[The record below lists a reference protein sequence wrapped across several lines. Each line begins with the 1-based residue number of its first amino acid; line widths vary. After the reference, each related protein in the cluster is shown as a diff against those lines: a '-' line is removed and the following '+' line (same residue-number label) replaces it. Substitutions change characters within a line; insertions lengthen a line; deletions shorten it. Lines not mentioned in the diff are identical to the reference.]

1 MTLEQITPILIALV
15 GSAGLWGFL
24 SLRAKQSHEK
34 SLKDDAKSAEFNDTL
49 REQVERLSV
58 KLDKVISDK
67 ETLLIEMSD
76 MKASLAEANA
86 TIKHLEQMITYGW
99 TTRKDLRIR

>member
-1 MTLEQITPILIALV
+1 MMTLEGMLPVIVAVL

-24 SLRAKQSHEK
+24 SLKAKQSHEK

-49 REQVERLSV
+49 REQVERLSD
-58 KLDKVISDK
+58 KLDSVIRDK
-67 ETLLIEMSD
+67 EQLLREMSD

-86 TIKHLEQMITYGW
+86 TIKHLEEL
-99 TTRKDLRIR
+99 LRQRQ

>member
-1 MTLEQITPILIALV
+1 MITEQMLPIILAAL

-34 SLKDDAKSAEFNDTL
+34 ALKDDATTAQFNDTL
-49 REQVERLSV
+49 REQVERLSD

-67 ETLLIEMSD
+67 EQLLVEMSD
-76 MKASLAEANA
+76 MKAQLAEANA
-86 TIKHLEQMITYGW
+86 TIKHLEEM
-99 TTRKDLRIR
+99 LRQR

>member
-1 MTLEQITPILIALV
+1 MTFDQLLPIILAAV

-49 REQVERLSV
+49 RIQVDRLSE
-58 KLDKVISDK
+58 KLDKVIADK
-67 ETLLIEMSD
+67 EELLLQMAD
-76 MKASLAEANA
+76 MKAELAQANA
-86 TIKHLEQMITYGW
+86 TIKHLEEL
-99 TTRKDLRIR
+99 LRAK

>member
-1 MTLEQITPILIALV
+1 MTLEQLTPLIIALA

-34 SLKDDAKSAEFNDTL
+34 SLKEDAKSAEFNDTL
-49 REQVERLSV
+49 RMQVDRLSD
-58 KLDKVISDK
+58 KLDQVISDK
-67 ETLLIEMSD
+67 ESLLREMSD

-86 TIKHLEQMITYGW
+86 TIKHLEEL
-99 TTRKDLRIR
+99 LRSRG

>member
-1 MTLEQITPILIALV
+1 MTFDQVSPLLLALV

-24 SLRAKQSHEK
+24 SLRAKQTHEK

-49 REQVERLSV
+49 RVQVDRLSE

-67 ETLLIEMSD
+67 EQLLVEMSD
-76 MKASLAEANA
+76 MKAALAEANA
-86 TIKHLEQMITYGW
+86 TIKHLEEM
-99 TTRKDLRIR
+99 LRQR

>member
-1 MTLEQITPILIALV
+1 MISEQMLPIILAAL

-34 SLKDDAKSAEFNDTL
+34 SLKDDATTAQFNDTL
-49 REQVERLSV
+49 REQVERLSD

-67 ETLLIEMSD
+67 EQLLVEMSD
-76 MKASLAEANA
+76 MKAQLAEANA
-86 TIKHLEQMITYGW
+86 TIKHLEEM
-99 TTRKDLRIR
+99 LRQR

>member
-1 MTLEQITPILIALV
+1 MEFEQITPIIIALV

-49 REQVERLSV
+49 RIQVDRLSD
-58 KLDKVISDK
+58 KLDQVISDK
-67 ETLLIEMSD
+67 ESLLREMSD

-86 TIKHLEQMITYGW
+86 TIKHLEEL
-99 TTRKDLRIR
+99 LRSRG

>member
-1 MTLEQITPILIALV
+1 MEFEQITPIIIALV

-49 REQVERLSV
+49 RIQVDRLSD
-58 KLDKVISDK
+58 KLDQVISDK
-67 ETLLIEMSD
+67 ESLLREMSD

-86 TIKHLEQMITYGW
+86 TIKHLEEL
-99 TTRKDLRIR
+99 LRSRA

>member
-67 ETLLIEMSD
+67 EVLLIEMSD

-86 TIKHLEQMITYGW
+86 TIKHLEQM
-99 TTRKDLRIR
+99 LRERR

>member
-1 MTLEQITPILIALV
+1 MEFEQITPIIIALV

-34 SLKDDAKSAEFNDTL
+34 SIKDDAKSAQFNDTL
-49 REQVERLSV
+49 REQVERLSE

-67 ETLLIEMSD
+67 EHLLVEMSD
-76 MKASLAEANA
+76 MKAALAEANA
-86 TIKHLEQMITYGW
+86 TIKHLEEM
-99 TTRKDLRIR
+99 LRQR